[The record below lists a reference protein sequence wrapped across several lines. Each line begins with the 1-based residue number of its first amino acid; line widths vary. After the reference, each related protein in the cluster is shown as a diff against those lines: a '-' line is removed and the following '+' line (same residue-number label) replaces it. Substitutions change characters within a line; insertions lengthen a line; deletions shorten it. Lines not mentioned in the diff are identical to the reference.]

1 MKTQSSHWHLTVWW
15 SQASKSRIPIQH
27 RRSNSSKMLFFHD
40 WNNDSPTYFL
50 FGFGSSTN
58 ATISNIHCKQYRG
71 LGARWRQRS
80 VPGHRGT
87 AQLVATRVMT
97 WSLRVCSPS
106 FAQDTANRAINWTQ
120 KRYLNPKRTKWKYS
134 GLYIN
139 RYIDGCQWTT
149 NRQLT
154 NPRNTKRARLHVSQ
168 STAKHPSPRHS
179 FTATLLFQGFL
190 FG

>member
-15 SQASKSRIPIQH
+15 SQVKAGFP
-27 RRSNSSKMLFFHD
+27 SNTDVATAAKCSFSMTEIMTAP
-40 WNNDSPTYFL
+40 PTF